1 MYTKEYLQTL
11 YDKEKE
17 TIKKN
22 RISKIVDFMI
32 TLVTQN
38 AKKGELS
45 CKENFPNEI
54 NEIKEEIMGNLKLI
68 FPDSKIN
75 IDENEYLN
83 HHPRSVYISINW
95 E

>member
-11 YDKEKE
+11 YVKEKE
-17 TIKKN
+17 EIKKN

-38 AKKGELS
+38 AKKGNFS

-54 NEIKEEIMGNLKLI
+54 NEIKEEIMEKLKLL
-68 FPDSKIN
+68 FPDSKIY
-75 IDENEYLN
+75 IDENENLN
-83 HHPRSVYISINW
+83 HYPRSVYISINW
-95 E
+95 K